1 MTKRH
6 PFKFENP
13 EQLEAARA
21 LSKYV
26 VHVLHSNGFHGRVGV
41 VTNNSVYIHISPTR
55 VRPFF
60 LFLPPKFIRAPE
72 RWRLYYRGT
81 DTNYPL
87 MIKISGRRENKIP
100 ESPFVINLLEVSYV
114 QPPSIL

>member
-1 MTKRH
+1 MTKRR

-41 VTNNSVYIHISPTR
+41 VTSNSVYIHINPTR
-55 VRPFF
+55 ATPFF
-60 LFLPPKFIRAPE
+60 LFLSSKFIRAPE

-81 DTNYPL
+81 DTDYPL
-87 MIKISGRRENKIP
+87 MIKISGYREKKASNA
-100 ESPFVINLLEVSYV
+100 PFVINLLEVSYV
-114 QPPSIL
+114 QPPFIL